1 MVSLSLNFP
10 YERQIFNLLNQLSII
25 SVISTL
31 QPSLN
36 CISVIKE
43 SPYLKFSCESN
54 SIDLS
59 SVFPLS
65 RRIQSNLFNS
75 LYDRCYI
82 STISNL
88 HVLYGKISSISI
100 SYQLDIWKC
109 IFIEC
114 CYKQL
119 KFFDPLVSVT
129 SITNTGSSC
138 GCISSSCS
146 LWCLCSQNRS

>member
-1 MVSLSLNFP
+1 MKSTTYPNANPRDGFKRVQANNNCCTFQTEMVSLSLNFP

-100 SYQLDIWKC
+100 SYQLDI
-109 IFIEC
+109 
-114 CYKQL
+114 
-119 KFFDPLVSVT
+119 
-129 SITNTGSSC
+129 
-138 GCISSSCS
+138 
-146 LWCLCSQNRS
+146 

>member
-1 MVSLSLNFP
+1 MKSTTYPNANPRDGFKRVQANNNCCTFQTEMVSLSLNFP

-31 QPSLN
+31 QPGLN

-65 RRIQSNLFNS
+65 RRIQSNLSILSMIAATSAQSQICMSAMVKYPPFLYHINQIFENASLLNVVTNS
-75 LYDRCYI
+75 
-82 STISNL
+82 
-88 HVLYGKISSISI
+88 
-100 SYQLDIWKC
+100 
-109 IFIEC
+109 
-114 CYKQL
+114 
-119 KFFDPLVSVT
+119 
-129 SITNTGSSC
+129 
-138 GCISSSCS
+138 
-146 LWCLCSQNRS
+146 